1 MRCHVT
7 LCNMYSY
14 QITNRSSLLI
24 VLNWIR
30 NMEGEMKGKR
40 LPGLHQVGREVREV
54 PTGERQLEGYLLLY
68 INTFVQNDA
77 V

>member
-1 MRCHVT
+1 
-7 LCNMYSY
+7 
-14 QITNRSSLLI
+14 
-24 VLNWIR
+24 
-30 NMEGEMKGKR
+30 MEGKR